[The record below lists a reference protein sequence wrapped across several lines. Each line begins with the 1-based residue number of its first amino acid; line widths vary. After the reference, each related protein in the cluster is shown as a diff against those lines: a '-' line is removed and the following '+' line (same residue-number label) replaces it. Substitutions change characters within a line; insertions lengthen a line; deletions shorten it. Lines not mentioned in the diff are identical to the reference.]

1 MDDYC
6 KQAKIFTNKSDAAQH
21 RIDHS
26 RKLHRIYEK
35 SLENATKNYPVLP
48 EVFGMDDFLR
58 RDDDDKKSKM
68 SNVAQASGA
77 AAQKS
82 NGGSKL

>member
-68 SNVAQASGA
+68 SNVAQAGSAAQNAASGA
-77 AAQKS
+77 AA
-82 NGGSKL
+82 